1 VKSNRFA
8 VAALLLAVTGALVA
22 AFAPTGSVIVG
33 SGSPGGMI
41 VTRSYSVSMFQ
52 TNGAWVLQ
60 LVSVPVLVALAPVL
74 VRDRKAR
81 IVSAVLLWM
90 SCVVGMWS
98 VGVFFVPSAVVMTM
112 AAARRERVL
121 VPSMP
126 LDSSG
131 SSRSFR

>member
-22 AFAPTGSVIVG
+22 AFAPTGSVVVG

-60 LVSVPVLVALAPVL
+60 VVSVPVLVALAPVL